1 MSDFEYREPGLAEV
15 PVQVLSDRDAQ
26 GNSESRNTGGSDYVA
41 VPVSASAN
49 DIYDS
54 IQVIP

>member
-1 MSDFEYREPGLAEV
+1 MSEV

-26 GNSESRNTGGSDYVA
+26 GNAEFRNTGESDYVA

-54 IQVIP
+54 VQVSC